1 MPEDND
7 KTLPKDSDSD
17 YSLPGRFEEGNSEYF
32 DVESVVSKP
41 KNRVILV
48 IAVAFVIVSSGFFS
62 YYFMNQNEIDSR
74 IVQNTINVDPEKK
87 LVNQYGVG
95 EYGSEHEH
103 AAITVFVDGEQ
114 LNFGLPQFQLSSR
127 YIHFEDHN
135 PYLIH
140 KHATGVPLEMLFVSF
155 GMKITPDCIIL
166 NHDKSTNIKTG
177 TFCSGQDQ
185 SLLFYV
191 NGEEYYSDISQ
202 YVLKHN
208 DRILVSFGDAEL
220 ISKHL
225 AYLESLKIFDIPK
238 KDKTNQ
244 SSGNDIFV

>member
-1 MPEDND
+1 MAEDND
-7 KTLPKDSDSD
+7 KILPKDSDSD

-32 DVESVVSKP
+32 DVESVESKP
-41 KNRVILV
+41 KNRAILV
-48 IAVAFVIVSSGFFS
+48 IAVAFVIISSGFFS

-74 IVQNTINVDPEKK
+74 IIQNTINVDPEKK

-95 EYGSEHEH
+95 EYGSDHAH

-114 LNFGLPQFQLSSR
+114 LNFGMPQFQLSSR

-140 KHATGVPLEMLFVSF
+140 KHATGVPLEMLFASF
-155 GMKITPDCIIL
+155 GMKVTPDCIIL
-166 NHDKSTNIKTG
+166 NHEESADIKTG
-177 TFCSGQDQ
+177 RFCTGQDQ

-208 DRILVSFGDAEL
+208 DRILVSFGDDES

-225 AYLESLKIFDIPK
+225 TYLDSLRIFDIPK
-238 KDKTNQ
+238 KIPQ
-244 SSGNDIFV
+244 YSGNDISD

>member
-1 MPEDND
+1 MPEDNN

-32 DVESVVSKP
+32 DVDSVKSKP

-87 LVNQYGVG
+87 LLNQYGVG
-95 EYGSEHEH
+95 EYGSDHEH
-103 AAITVFVDGEQ
+103 AAIAVFVDGEQ
-114 LNFGLPQFQLSSR
+114 LNFGLPQFQLLSR
-127 YIHFEDHN
+127 YIHFENHN
-135 PYLIH
+135 PYVIH
-140 KHATGVPLEMLFVSF
+140 KHATGVPLEMLFASF

-166 NHDKSTNIKTG
+166 NHDEFADIKTG
-177 TFCSGQDQ
+177 RFCTGQDQ
-185 SLLFYV
+185 SLVFYV

-208 DRILVSFGDAEL
+208 DRILVSFGDAES

-225 AYLESLKIFDIPK
+225 AYLKSLKIFDIPK
-238 KDKTNQ
+238 KIPQ
-244 SSGNDIFV
+244 YSGNDIAI

>member
-1 MPEDND
+1 LPEDSD

-32 DVESVVSKP
+32 DAESIKSKP

-95 EYGSEHEH
+95 EYGSDHEH
-103 AAITVFVDGEQ
+103 AAIAVFVDGEQ
-114 LNFGLPQFQLSSR
+114 LNFGLPQFQISSR
-127 YIHFEDHN
+127 YIHFENHN

-140 KHATGVPLEMLFVSF
+140 KHATGVPLEMLFASF

-166 NHDKSTNIKTG
+166 NHDESADIKPG
-177 TFCSGQDQ
+177 RFCTGQDQ
-185 SLLFYV
+185 SLVFYV

-202 YVLKHN
+202 YVFKHN
-208 DRILVSFGDAEL
+208 DRILVSFGDTES

-225 AYLESLKIFDIPK
+225 AYLESLKIYDIPK
-238 KDKTNQ
+238 KTPQ
-244 SSGNDIFV
+244 YSGNDISV

>member
-1 MPEDND
+1 LPEDND
-7 KTLPKDSDSD
+7 KTLPKDFDSD
-17 YSLPGRFEEGNSEYF
+17 YSLPGRFEESNSEYF
-32 DVESVVSKP
+32 DAESVKSKP

-62 YYFMNQNEIDSR
+62 YYFTNQNEIDSR
-74 IVQNTINVDPEKK
+74 IVQNTINVDSEKK

-95 EYGSEHEH
+95 EYESDHEH
-103 AAITVFVDGEQ
+103 AAIAVFVDGEQ

-127 YIHFEDHN
+127 YIHFENHN

-140 KHATGVPLEMLFVSF
+140 KHATGVPLEMLFASF

-166 NHDKSTNIKTG
+166 NHDESADIKTG
-177 TFCSGQDQ
+177 RFCTGQDQ
-185 SLLFYV
+185 SLVFYV

-208 DRILVSFGDAEL
+208 DRILVSFGDAES

-225 AYLESLKIFDIPK
+225 VYLESLKIFDIPK
-238 KDKTNQ
+238 KIPQ
-244 SSGNDIFV
+244 YSGNDIAI